1 MTNNYQETRTITDVR
16 ESEDWFEISQD
27 GMCCGLKKKYGVTP
41 KIGDKLTV
49 HTKGGTFGTIRGMD
63 LNGNR
68 IFWKTDE
75 ELEQERLEW
84 LANNEREKKER
95 FEKNK
100 AKMDAD
106 YEALPDA
113 FKKRIDRFRANN
125 PDFRVEFESYELF
138 CCMEAV
144 KIANACK
151 TPEKVQ
157 EFKSLNWDE
166 QMQMVE
172 GLSDG
177 HSGNIFGC
185 AVTLAYWYLSDENN
199 VSKLHGSLSPLVG
212 SKAFGDVQL

>member
-1 MTNNYQETRTITDVR
+1 MTYNYHETGMITDVR
-16 ESEDWFEISQD
+16 EYEDGFEISQD

-41 KIGDKLTV
+41 KIGDKLTI
-49 HTKGGTFGTIRGMD
+49 HTKFSTIRGMD
-63 LNGNR
+63 LNGKR

-84 LANNEREKKER
+84 IANNEHEKKER

-100 AKMDAD
+100 AQMDAD
-106 YEALPDA
+106 YETLPDA

-125 PDFRVEFESYELF
+125 PNFRVEFENYELF

-144 KIANACK
+144 KIANTCK

-157 EFKSLNWDE
+157 EFKSQNWDE

-177 HSGNIFGC
+177 HSGNTFGC
-185 AVTLAYWYLSDENN
+185 AIALAYWYLSDENN
-199 VSKLHGSLSPLVG
+199 VSKMHGSLSPLVG
-212 SKAFGDVQL
+212 SKAFGDVPL